1 MAEFGA
7 FIASKDIAESLRLEM
22 SILSPDEGRQV
33 KLLVKDIAQ
42 RFTERYKGCIPEET
56 IKEA

>member
-33 KLLVKDIAQ
+33 QLLVKDIAQ
-42 RFTERYKGCIPEET
+42 RFTERW
-56 IKEA
+56 